1 LVVLNF
7 GSGSVEASGG
17 AGPKVDLFGG
27 AAAGSGGTGLGGDA
41 FGGGVN
47 GGGGAPRVG
56 ICND

>member
-17 AGPKVDLFGG
+17 AGPKVALTGG
-27 AAAGSGGTGLGGDA
+27 AAKGGTGLGGDA
-41 FGGGVN
+41 RGGGAVN